1 MTTQTSGSRATPFWR
16 DERVLQIL
24 SQVLVF
30 AIVAFILYSLY
41 ANMTRSLEALDLPLS
56 LRFLGI
62 TSQFDIGETLIEYSR
77 SDTYLR
83 AYVVGILN
91 TLRVAILG
99 ILFATLLGIV
109 VGVSRLSTNWLIR
122 NIALVYIE
130 ILRNIPL
137 LVLLIFWYT
146 GLFLQLPAVREAIG
160 IGPFFL
166 SNRGVSMPWG
176 VPTESFGV
184 YRWILGGGLLVA
196 IAVAVV
202 LRQQGK
208 RTGRMPL
215 VTLWSVLSF
224 LAIGLIGWLV
234 LPRAPLSF
242 DFPTLPE
249 TGFNMQGGNTFSPE
263 FMALLSGLVIYTSA
277 FIGEIVRAGIQSVS
291 KGQVEASRAL
301 GLTAFQTLRLVVF
314 PQALRVIIPPLT
326 SQYLNLTKN
335 SSLAVAIG
343 YPDIVQVYGTV
354 INQSGRAVEMT
365 AILMLTYLTFSLL
378 TSLILNIYNRRIRLV
393 ER

>member
-314 PQALRVIIPPLT
+314 QQDLRVIIPPLT